1 MLILK
6 EKIKSEIDPLWS
18 IEIKWQNVNVCK
30 DFDEEVMLEANMS
43 IYVKLQQYA
52 PIFVCLAIG
61 DLYNEKNI
69 SLSFGDNTC
78 NDACH

>member
-1 MLILK
+1 
-6 EKIKSEIDPLWS
+6 
-18 IEIKWQNVNVCK
+18 
-30 DFDEEVMLEANMS
+30 MLEANMS